1 MLASVH
7 LPSPAG
13 MSNSVARRRTSPL
26 GGISPAHLPSPAGT
40 TNSVARRR
48 TLPLGEISPVHLPSP
63 AGTTNSVARRRTS
76 PLGEISPVHLPSP
89 AGMSNS
95 VARRRTSPLGEIS
108 PGHLPGPAGLSNP
121 VAASVARTAC
131 VHARFIWKFFLLLQM
146 PLSPWRLVGV
156 VNILKRPGPLCR
168 RAAAIA
174 EGRADFRRKAF
185 HRGGAERS
193 HPKAAV
199 VKSAFEP
206 SLVCRFAG
214 NAALLPGEQATPF
227 GPFPGLAASKRR
239 ILRGILQ
246 TLPVTAFQAQ
256 ARIYGGRLQNRE
268 IPAGY

>member
-1 MLASVH
+1 MLASVR

-48 TLPLGEISPVHLPSP
+48 TLPLGEVSPVHLPSH
-63 AGTTNSVARRRTS
+63 V
-76 PLGEISPVHLPSP
+76 
-89 AGMSNS
+89 GMSNS
-95 VARRRTSPLGEIS
+95 VAAP
-108 PGHLPGPAGLSNP
+108 
-121 VAASVARTAC
+121 VARTAC

-146 PLSPWRLVGV
+146 SLSPWRPVGV
-156 VNILKRPGPLCR
+156 VNILKRPGLLCR

-185 HRGGAERS
+185 HRGCAERS
-193 HPKAAV
+193 HPKAEV

-227 GPFPGLAASKRR
+227 SPFPGLAASKRR

-256 ARIYGGRLQNRE
+256 ARIYGGRLQKRE

>member
-26 GGISPAHLPSPAGT
+26 GEVSPVHLPSPAGT
-40 TNSVARRR
+40 SNPVARRR
-48 TLPLGEISPVHLPSP
+48 TLPLGEISPVHLLS
-63 AGTTNSVARRRTS
+63 
-76 PLGEISPVHLPSP
+76 
-89 AGMSNS
+89 
-95 VARRRTSPLGEIS
+95 
-108 PGHLPGPAGLSNP
+108 PAGLSNP

-146 PLSPWRLVGV
+146 SLSPWRPVGV

-193 HPKAAV
+193 HPKAEV

-214 NAALLPGEQATPF
+214 NAAPPARRAGDAFRPVSRFGGFKAAYFAGYTANPARDGLPGAGPYLRRTP
-227 GPFPGLAASKRR
+227 SKTGNSRR
-239 ILRGILQ
+239 ILKKQ
-246 TLPVTAFQAQ
+246 AF
-256 ARIYGGRLQNRE
+256 
-268 IPAGY
+268 PAIIENG